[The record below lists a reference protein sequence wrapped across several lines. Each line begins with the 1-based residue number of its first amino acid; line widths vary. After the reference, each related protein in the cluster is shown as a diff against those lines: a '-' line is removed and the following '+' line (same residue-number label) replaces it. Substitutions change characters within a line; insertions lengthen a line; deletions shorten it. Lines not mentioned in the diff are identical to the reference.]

1 MPHRGCVQGIFSKM
15 ATHSPATSSPD
26 WITLA
31 AAADRL
37 SVSIKTVRRMVS
49 RGDLPAKRIGSRLIR
64 VPAAALDAVGRDLV
78 VPYEV

>member
-1 MPHRGCVQGIFSKM
+1 MPHRGFVQGIFSIM
-15 ATHSPATSSPD
+15 ATLSPAASSAD

-31 AAADRL
+31 EAADRL

-64 VPAAALDAVGRDLV
+64 VPSAALDSVGRDLV
-78 VPYEV
+78 VSYEV

>member
-1 MPHRGCVQGIFSKM
+1 MPHRGFVQGKFSKM

-31 AAADRL
+31 EAADRL
-37 SVSIKTVRRMVS
+37 SVSIKTCRRMIA

-64 VPAAALDAVGRDLV
+64 VPVAALEAVGRDLAV
-78 VPYEV
+78 SYKA